1 MKRGGLGGNSKM
13 KLGGLGG
20 FDCNLTPREL
30 QEGQTIKRHI
40 KPRPPGGSEDLKS
53 RSLKGLPL
61 KYALVARVSN

>member
-1 MKRGGLGGNSKM
+1 MKLGGLGGNSKM

-30 QEGQTIKRHI
+30 QEGQRSSVTSNRD
-40 KPRPPGGSEDLKS
+40 PREDLKS